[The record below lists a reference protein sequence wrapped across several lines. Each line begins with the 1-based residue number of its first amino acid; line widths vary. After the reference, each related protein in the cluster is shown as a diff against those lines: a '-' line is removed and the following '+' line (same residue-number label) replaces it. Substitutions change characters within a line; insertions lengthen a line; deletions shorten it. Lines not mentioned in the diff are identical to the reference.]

1 MPLKL
6 LSLLKGKDVL
16 VGVID
21 VATDKVETPEE
32 VAQVIGEVMK
42 YVPKERIV
50 ACTNCGMAPMR
61 RDIAEA
67 KLDGARQGRGA
78 GAAEFASANSAQP
91 RPAAPA
97 LRSRITSINSAT
109 LRR

>member
-6 LSLLKGKDVL
+6 LALLDGKDVL

-21 VATDKVETPEE
+21 VATDEIETPEQ
-32 VAQVIGEVMK
+32 VASAIGDVMK
-42 YVPKERIV
+42 FVPKERII

-67 KLDGARQGRGA
+67 KLRALGA
-78 GAAEFASANSAQP
+78 GAKLAREKYA
-91 RPAAPA
+91 
-97 LRSRITSINSAT
+97 
-109 LRR
+109 